1 MSNDKKKSGLNVMK
15 LVKRLGMMLMVFR
28 MIQSRRNKN
37 NTTKQ
42 A

>member
-1 MSNDKKKSGLNVMK
+1 MSNDKKKSGLNMMK
-15 LVKRLGMMLMVFR
+15 ILKRLGMMVMVFR

-37 NTTKQ
+37 TTKE